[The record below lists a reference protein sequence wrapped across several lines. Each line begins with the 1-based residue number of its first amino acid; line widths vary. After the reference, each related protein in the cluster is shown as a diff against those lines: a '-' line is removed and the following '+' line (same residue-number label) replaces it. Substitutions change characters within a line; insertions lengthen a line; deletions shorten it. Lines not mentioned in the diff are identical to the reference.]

1 MAGDDSDLERSEE
14 PTQRRLDDARERGQI
29 LTSQDAFV
37 FAGLGTGA
45 AALAAALVWLPDL
58 AAGWG
63 GMLRLGATPEDLLL
77 PRLRQAWIILLA
89 GGLLAAVPVLV
100 AVLGMQAALGGL
112 AFAPKALGFKAEKL
126 NPLAGMKKMVSAQ
139 AGVNLLKSLAKVG
152 VLAVLAYGLFAA
164 RLPDLVALGTGSAA
178 ADMAGIGQLIV
189 DLLGRLSLG
198 LAAIAAVD
206 IAWSWYSRMASL
218 RMTKEEVKREHKEQ
232 NGSPELKGK
241 IRQKQIS
248 ASRRAARQ
256 RASVADVPQATAV
269 ITNPTH
275 FAVALRYVPSEQA
288 APVIVAMGKGPVA
301 AQIVARARGSAIHT
315 LQMPPLARA
324 LYFSGEIGMQIDDR
338 LFAAV
343 AAVLAYVF
351 RLDRGERVDEPGVDL
366 PEDMRFDSFGR
377 PETPRQAPASGSGPD
392 AARDPAA

>member
-1 MAGDDSDLERSEE
+1 MAGDDSDLERSEA
-14 PTQRRLDDARERGQI
+14 PTQRRLDDARARGQI

-45 AALAAALVWLPDL
+45 AVLAAGLAWLPDL

-63 GMLRLGATPEDLLL
+63 RLLQIGAAPEDLLL
-77 PRLRQAWIILLA
+77 PRLGQVWVILLA
-89 GGLLAAVPVLV
+89 GGLGAAVPVLL

-112 AFAPKALGFKAEKL
+112 AFAPKALGFKADKL
-126 NPLAGMKKMVSAQ
+126 NPLAGMKRMVSPQ

-152 VLAVLAYGLFAA
+152 VLATLAYGLFAA

-178 ADMAGIGQLIV
+178 AEAARIGRMMV
-189 DLLGRLSLG
+189 DLLGRLALG
-198 LAAIAAVD
+198 LAVIAAADV
-206 IAWSWYSRMASL
+206 AWSWHSRMASL
-218 RMTKEEVKREHKEQ
+218 RMTKDEVKREHKEQ

-241 IRQKQIS
+241 IRQKQMA

-256 RASVADVPQATAV
+256 RASVADVPRATAV

-288 APVIVAMGKGPVA
+288 APVILAMGKGPVA

-315 LQMPPLARA
+315 LEIPPLARA

-351 RLDRGERVDEPGVDL
+351 RLDRGERPEQPGVDL
-366 PEDMRFDSFGR
+366 PRDMLFDSFGR
-377 PETPRQAPASGSGPD
+377 PEASPGAPGPDGHPQGSG
-392 AARDPAA
+392 